1 MRYTKNDIRNIPL
14 TEFMAALGE
23 KPVKAF
29 EDMKLYYAPQRDD
42 PEPMLVVDT
51 NTNRWYDH
59 ATDQSGDIIDLAALK
74 MNPNLY
80 TDPRDFILKY
90 MNEYEQSKELSAMA
104 HRPLEPTAIS
114 LDIKKV
120 KLTDFMKALGQ
131 EHPVA
136 ADGNLRIYNAPYDA
150 DSGPT
155 MVINTKTNL
164 WRDTKSGAYGG
175 IYDLA
180 YELTGSCN
188 MSELNRYIASEMSAL
203 EKSNEKKQ
211 KVEPPKQEPDKPKRK
226 MRL

>member
-1 MRYTKNDIRNIPL
+1 MRYTKNDIKNIPL

-29 EDMKLYYAPQRDD
+29 GDMKLYYAPQRDD
-42 PEPMLVVDT
+42 TEPMLVVDT
-51 NTNRWYDH
+51 KTNRWYDH
-59 ATDQSGDIIDLAALK
+59 ATDQCGDIIDLSALK
-74 MNPNLY
+74 MNPDLY

-90 MNEYEQSKELSAMA
+90 MNEYEQGKELSAMA
-104 HRPLEPTAIS
+104 QTPQESTVIN

-136 ADGNLRIYNAPYDA
+136 ADGNLRIFKAPYDPK
-150 DSGPT
+150 GEPT
-155 MVINTKTNL
+155 MVINTETNL

-188 MSELNRYIASEMSAL
+188 MSELNRYIAGQMQGL
-203 EKSNEKKQ
+203 EKSKEMEQ

>member
-1 MRYTKNDIRNIPL
+1 MKYSRKDIPNIPL

-23 KPVKAF
+23 KPVKSLD
-29 EDMKLYYAPQRDD
+29 DMKLYYALQRDD

-51 NTNRWYDH
+51 KTNRWYDH

-80 TDPRDFILKY
+80 TYLRDFILKY
-90 MNEYEQSKELSAMA
+90 MNEYEQGKGLSAMA
-104 HRPLEPTAIS
+104 RQPQEPTVIN

-120 KLTDFMKALGQ
+120 KLTDFMMTLGQ

-136 ADGNLRIYNAPYDA
+136 ADGNLRIYNTPYDPK
-150 DSGPT
+150 GEPT
-155 MVINTKTNL
+155 LVINTETNL
-164 WRDTKSGAYGG
+164 WRDTKSGAYGS

-188 MSELNRYIASEMSAL
+188 MSELNRYIAGQMQGF
-203 EKSNEKKQ
+203 EKSKEKEQ
-211 KVEPPKQEPDKPKRK
+211 KVEQPKHEPDKPKRK

>member
-1 MRYTKNDIRNIPL
+1 MRYTKNDIKNIPL

-23 KPVKAF
+23 KPIKSF
-29 EDMKLYYAPQRDD
+29 GDMKLYYAPQRDD

-51 NTNRWYDH
+51 KTNRWYDH

-80 TDPRDFILKY
+80 MDPRDFILKY
-90 MNEYEQSKELSAMA
+90 MNEYEHGKELSAMA
-104 HRPLEPTAIS
+104 RRPQPPTVIN

-136 ADGNLRIYNAPYDA
+136 ADGNLRIYNAPYDTNP
-150 DSGPT
+150 GPT
-155 MVINTKTNL
+155 MVINTDTNL

-203 EKSNEKKQ
+203 EKSKEKEQ
-211 KVEPPKQEPDKPKRK
+211 KAEPPKQEPDKPKRK

>member
-1 MRYTKNDIRNIPL
+1 MQYTKNHFKNIPL
-14 TEFMAALGE
+14 TEFLAALGE

-29 EDMKLYYAPQRDD
+29 GDMKLYYAPHRNDL
-42 PEPMLVVDT
+42 EPMLVVDT

-59 ATDQSGDIIDLAALK
+59 ATDQSGDIIDLATLK

-90 MNEYEQSKELSAMA
+90 MNEYEQGKKLSANA
-104 HRPLEPTAIS
+104 RTTQEPTVIN

-120 KLTDFMKALGQ
+120 KLTDFMKVLGQ

-136 ADGNLRIYNAPYDA
+136 ADGNLCIYNAPYDPK
-150 DSGPT
+150 GEPT
-155 MVINTKTNL
+155 MVINTETNL

-188 MSELNRYIASEMSAL
+188 MSELNRYIAGQMQGF
-203 EKSNEKKQ
+203 EKSTDKGQ
-211 KVEPPKQEPDKPKRK
+211 KVEPDKQEPDKPKRK